1 MSLSGLYSQRLP
13 TVLTVLGLA
22 RAGRARIRTIGAG
35 SIWDLDG
42 YPLPWG
48 ENCQDRLQ
56 DRLCEQPCA
65 CVCLPAFFPVSL
77 PSGATP

>member
-35 SIWDLDG
+35 SIWALDD
-42 YPLPWG
+42 YPLPW
-48 ENCQDRLQ
+48 ERTSKNDSKTDSVNSPVL
-56 DRLCEQPCA
+56 
-65 CVCLPAFFPVSL
+65 AFAYPLSFPSQ